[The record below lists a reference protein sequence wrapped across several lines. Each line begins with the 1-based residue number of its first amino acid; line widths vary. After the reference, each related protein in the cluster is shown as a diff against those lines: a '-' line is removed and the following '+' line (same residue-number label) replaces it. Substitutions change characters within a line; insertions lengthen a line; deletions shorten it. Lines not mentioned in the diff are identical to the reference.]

1 MANRMTY
8 SVKVDSIFSIGEQ
21 IFNRRKGTSPVN
33 WNRKISPGSWRI
45 RIRKPDSLR
54 GLDTN

>member
-21 IFNRRKGTSPVN
+21 IFNRRKGTSPVKLEPQN
-33 WNRKISPGSWRI
+33 IAWKLENQ
-45 RIRKPDSLR
+45 DSQ
-54 GLDTN
+54 T